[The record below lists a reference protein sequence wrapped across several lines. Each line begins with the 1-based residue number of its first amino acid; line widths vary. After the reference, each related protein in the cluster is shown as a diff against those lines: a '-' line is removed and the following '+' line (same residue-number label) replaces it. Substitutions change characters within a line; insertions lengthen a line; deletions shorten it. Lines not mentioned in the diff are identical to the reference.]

1 MFAGLHR
8 LFTRH
13 CLVAA
18 LAVWPV
24 LAAAQDGPMTA
35 QEKILPIDA
44 LQLPE
49 ISGFAPATEDK
60 PLAQSEGQ
68 ITLSAQL
75 TDNAPEITRGLVW
88 RVFKPE
94 AGDDG
99 KLPLVAS
106 AQGGTS
112 VFTLDPGSYLVH
124 ASFGRA
130 GATKRITVTKTAR
143 RENLVL
149 EAGGL
154 KLDAVLAG
162 GMKIPPEKLR
172 FSIYEAEA
180 GDRDDEKAL
189 IIPDV
194 KPGAVVRLN
203 AGTYHVVSTYG
214 SVNAIIRSDIRVE
227 AGKLTEATVEHRAAE
242 LTMKLVRDH
251 GGEAIA
257 DTSWSILTNSGDPIR
272 ESVGAYASM
281 VLAEGDYTIVAK
293 NRDRIYQRD
302 FTVEGGH
309 NTEVEVLATE
319 ATGTGTNIIDGA
331 D

>member
-1 MFAGLHR
+1 MFAGLYR
-8 LFTRH
+8 FTRH
-13 CLVAA
+13 CLIVA
-18 LAVWPV
+18 LAVWP
-24 LAAAQDGPMTA
+24 AAALA
-35 QEKILPIDA
+35 QENPDPAADLKLPQINN
-44 LQLPE
+44 
-49 ISGFAPATEDK
+49 FAPAREDK
-60 PLAQSEGQ
+60 PLALGDGQ

-75 TDNAPEITRGLVW
+75 TEDGTEITRGLVW
-88 RVFKPE
+88 RVFRPE

-112 VFTLDPGSYLVH
+112 AFTLDPGSYLVH

-149 EAGGL
+149 DAGGL

-162 GMKIPPEKLR
+162 GVKIPPEKLR
-172 FSIYEAEA
+172 FSIYEVGAA
-180 GDRDDEKAL
+180 DDDDRAL

-194 KPGAVVRLN
+194 KPGAVVGLN

-272 ESVGAYASM
+272 ETVGAFASM

-319 ATGTGTNIIDGA
+319 ATATGDDIIDGA